1 MDQARYVSASN
12 GQKSILGGF
21 RGFLPSPF
29 INHLFYKKRRSRK
42 NILGQVIRKNLLSRE
57 TVRVRMRVKVR
68 DRIWWDEEEREGDG
82 EGKKQLENEG
92 QLVM

>member
-1 MDQARYVSASN
+1 
-12 GQKSILGGF
+12 
-21 RGFLPSPF
+21 
-29 INHLFYKKRRSRK
+29 
-42 NILGQVIRKNLLSRE
+42 
-57 TVRVRMRVKVR
+57 MRVKVR

>member
-1 MDQARYVSASN
+1 MDRASYRDARTHL
-12 GQKSILGGF
+12 KICTRLGD
-21 RGFLPSPF
+21 
-29 INHLFYKKRRSRK
+29 N
-42 NILGQVIRKNLLSRE
+42 KNLLSRE